1 MLPVD
6 SAIHFTDLVAS
17 YLQAKF
23 RICLS
28 GKDFAITPPLDL
40 PTQLV
45 IDCDVAAGVLASAL
59 LTHDGKGS
67 ECMYHSFT
75 RSLQAVNMSK
85 TAFGGMLKGMP
96 HG

>member
-6 SAIHFTDLVAS
+6 SAILFTNLVAS

-23 RICLS
+23 RMSLS
-28 GKDFAITPPLDL
+28 GADFPITPPVDL

-45 IDCDVAAGVLASAL
+45 IDCNFAAGVLASAV
-59 LTHDGKGS
+59 LTHRHDDNGS

-75 RSLQAVNMSK
+75 LSLQAVNMSK
-85 TAFGGMLKGMP
+85 TVFGGML
-96 HG
+96 